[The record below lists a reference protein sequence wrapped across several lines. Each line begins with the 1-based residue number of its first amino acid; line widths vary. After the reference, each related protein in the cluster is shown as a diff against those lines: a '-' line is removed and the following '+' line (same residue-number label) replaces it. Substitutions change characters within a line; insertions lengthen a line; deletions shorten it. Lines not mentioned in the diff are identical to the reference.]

1 VRGFRKLGRGL
12 SARDTEVGAP
22 RGRLVGRG
30 AVADIVF
37 ILITLAF
44 FVLSVAY
51 ARVAPRL

>member
-1 VRGFRKLGRGL
+1 VRGFRKLGTGL